1 MNGQAA
7 VTGFESFETTAI
19 LHGLIRDYWLA
30 LLVAMAFF
38 FFSLFRR
45 GQRPIPTNLESVEG
59 LRRLGLFNSNE
70 LPYFLWALTA
80 TLANIRGITIELG
93 TYQRVWDVF
102 LGLGLALIALTL
114 VVGLEVAS
122 SLIQNR
128 LSVGSQWPVRIS
140 GTRVLITAAV
150 IVDFVLSLFFML
162 YFLEMSRGT

>member
-1 MNGQAA
+1 MNGQAT
-7 VTGFESFETTAI
+7 VTGFESFESTAI
-19 LHGLIRDYWLA
+19 LLGLIRNYWLA
-30 LLVAMAFF
+30 LLVAMAFLI
-38 FFSLFRR
+38 FSLFRNAE
-45 GQRPIPTNLESVEG
+45 RPTSTNLEAVEG
-59 LRRLGLFNSNE
+59 SRRLGLFNPNE
-70 LPYFLWALTA
+70 LPFYLWALTA

-114 VVGLEVAS
+114 VVGLEAAS

-128 LSVGSQWPVRIS
+128 LFVGGQWPAKIS

-150 IVDFVLSLFFML
+150 MVDFVLSLFFML